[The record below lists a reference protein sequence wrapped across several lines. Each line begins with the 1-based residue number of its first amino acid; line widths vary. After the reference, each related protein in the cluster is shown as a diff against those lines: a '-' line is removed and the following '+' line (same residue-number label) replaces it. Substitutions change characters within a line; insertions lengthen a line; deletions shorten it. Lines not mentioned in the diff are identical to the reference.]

1 MSKHPPPPL
10 SSPPD
15 DALGVSPGRP
25 AVEGAVEDSEGPVD
39 AEARHPG
46 RRLLLLLEQGVGD
59 EVGHL

>member
-25 AVEGAVEDSEGPVD
+25 AVEGAVEDPDQEPFGDFVVSFGARSHVD
-39 AEARHPG
+39 ISSKSVR
-46 RRLLLLLEQGVGD
+46 
-59 EVGHL
+59 